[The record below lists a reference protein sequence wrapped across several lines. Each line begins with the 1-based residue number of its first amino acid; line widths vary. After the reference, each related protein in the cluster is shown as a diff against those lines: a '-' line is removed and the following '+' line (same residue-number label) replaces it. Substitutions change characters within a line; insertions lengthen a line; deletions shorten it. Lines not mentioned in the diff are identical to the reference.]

1 MSEATITTEQPPFVA
16 DDTESPDRPRDPGL
30 HAAHRTGILRGGE
43 RGRRSSQGRPPRMS
57 ATHLGTG
64 IYQVLFDHDIT
75 GSAYIGTIGLTGSSG
90 ESPAGQI
97 AVVGRAVRRTAFS
110 FRRSTPRG
118 PRPTSHSTSL
128 LSHEPSRSSGAG

>member
-16 DDTESPDRPRDPGL
+16 DETRIPLIVPATPAYMPPTAQAFFAVVS
-30 HAAHRTGILRGGE
+30 AAGALVRGG
-43 RGRRSSQGRPPRMS
+43 PHAVS

-97 AVVGRAVRRTAFS
+97 AVVGRAGAANGVFVQTFNATGTPTDLAFHLA
-110 FRRSTPRG
+110 T
-118 PRPTSHSTSL
+118 
-128 LSHEPSRSSGAG
+128 LS